1 MFSTSGDILNLVL
14 SICITV
20 LVFFLCWALYYF
32 IVSVKDIYKII
43 KRVEIGVTKVEEVIS
58 LARNK
63 IKNSGIYLTM
73 LGEVAK
79 RAMDFMSERRQERA
93 EKRGTK
99 STGKK

>member
-1 MFSTSGDILNLVL
+1 M
-14 SICITV
+14 
-20 LVFFLCWALYYF
+20 
-32 IVSVKDIYKII
+32 
-43 KRVEIGVTKVEEVIS
+43 TKVEEVIS